1 MTRNQKNQIK
11 ILIVEDELLLA
22 EQMAEYLKST
32 NYTVLKILDN
42 GEDAINFLKEDS
54 PDLILMD
61 IELNGKMDGIET
73 AIKMQESVFIPI
85 IYLSKKNDDQTLHK
99 VKVTLPAAYLTK
111 PFKNYDLRNSIEM
124 AIYKGDMDHQKE
136 ARHEIKL
143 NLEIDIQNNDGLKQL
158 QNRVFY
164 RERNGGLRKLLLEEI
179 VYLEKRSQSIT
190 VHTISGSFEIQTSL
204 KKFLDQIKNT
214 LIYRIHEQYAINL
227 VYIHQIVD
235 HQIILEFEKADLRHN
250 FKKEQLKLPLSSDY
264 RENFYKTIENQ
275 II

>member
-1 MTRNQKNQIK
+1 MTRNKKNQIK
-11 ILIVEDELLLA
+11 ILIVEDELLVA
-22 EQMAEYLKST
+22 EQMAEYLKSK

-61 IELNGKMDGIET
+61 IELNGKIDGIET
-73 AIKMQESVFIPI
+73 AIKMQESIFIPI

-99 VKVTLPAAYLTK
+99 VKATLPAAYLTK

-143 NLEIDIQNNDGLKQL
+143 NLELGILNNDGLKQL

-164 RERNGGLRKLLLEEI
+164 REQSGGLRKLLLEEI
-179 VYLEKRSQSIT
+179 VYLEKSGQSLT
-190 VHTISGSFEIQTSL
+190 VHTISGSFEIQTTL

-214 LIYRIHEQYAINL
+214 LIFRIHERYAINL
-227 VYIHQIVD
+227 VFIHQIIDDQV
-235 HQIILEFEKADLRHN
+235 ILEFERTDSHQIS
-250 FKKEQLKLPLSSDY
+250 KKEQLKIPLSSA
-264 RENFYKTIENQ
+264 YKDVFFQFIENQ